1 MRKGVRALVK
11 EPTEVALHAG
21 RRSAAEQPG
30 RTLPKLALPS
40 ATAAPRRTSPP
51 LMMAAQ
57 RPLVAGG
64 VRAVVVVPGPN
75 YGAQGRW
82 CRRAEVL
89 VALRKLSPPNR

>member
-1 MRKGVRALVK
+1 
-11 EPTEVALHAG
+11 
-21 RRSAAEQPG
+21 
-30 RTLPKLALPS
+30 
-40 ATAAPRRTSPP
+40 
-51 LMMAAQ
+51 MMAAQ

-89 VALRKLSPPNR
+89 VALLKSESSNRSNTASSRRAKTAGPHLKVPSHRLAKAKEARVRERG